1 MAQRAQSR
9 STTPSSRVSGRGRH
23 RKPSNHTRNLGLAT
37 ASLVG
42 AIPLATA
49 SPASAAGSSWD
60 RLASCESGQNWN
72 INTGN
77 GYYGGLQFADGT
89 WDGWGG
95 EKYASRADLA
105 SKAEQIV
112 IAAKLVENSGWRSW
126 PACSSKLGLDESDR
140 REALATAAEY
150 RAQLTGS
157 QSNGDSTRAA
167 DDSKPAAESAAKD
180 GEAKA
185 EEQAAENRSSDRAT
199 RSKPRTTAPKSSPTT
214 APKSSPAT
222 APTKAKHR
230 KADSAAQRYVV
241 RRGDTLSAIASRRDV
256 PGGWQALYRINRDT
270 IGSNPGLI
278 FPGQEL
284 RLG

>member
-60 RLASCESGQNWN
+60 RLAGCESGQNWN

-126 PACSSKLGLDESDR
+126 PACSSKLGLDAGDR
-140 REALATAAEY
+140 REALATAEEY
-150 RAQLTGS
+150 KATLNGS
-157 QSNGDSTRAA
+157 QSNGDSTRPAA
-167 DDSKPAAESAAKD
+167 KDSKP
-180 GEAKA
+180 EADSSEKSKPEA
-185 EEQAAENRSSDRAT
+185 EELAEENRSSERAT
-199 RSKPRTTAPKSSPTT
+199 RSKPRKAAPKSS
-214 APKSSPAT
+214 APKSS
-222 APTKAKHR
+222 APKSSAPKKAKHR
-230 KADSAAQRYVV
+230 KAESKAQRYVV
-241 RRGDTLSAIASRRDV
+241 RRGDTLSAIASKRDV
-256 PGGWQALYRINRDT
+256 PGGWQALYRINRGK

-278 FPGQEL
+278 FPGQKL
-284 RLG
+284 RLR